1 MAALTTLQEWQ
12 SIREAI
18 QLLTTLDS
26 GGNRRDVVSVS
37 VDGMSTS
44 YSAAQL
50 PQLENRERELLRR
63 LSIRNIRKRTQPE
76 FN

>member
-1 MAALTTLQEWQ
+1 MAALSTYNEWL

-26 GGNRRDVVSVS
+26 SGVRRDIVSVTI
-37 VDGMSTS
+37 DGISTS

-50 PQLENRERELLRR
+50 PMLEKREMELLRR
-63 LSIRNIRKRTQPE
+63 LSIRNVRKRTASE
-76 FN
+76 YV

>member
-1 MAALTTLQEWQ
+1 MAALTTLQEYTA
-12 SIREAI
+12 IREAI
-18 QLLTTLDS
+18 QLLTTLDGS
-26 GGNRRDVVSVS
+26 GNRRDVVSIS
-37 VDGMSTS
+37 IDGMSKS

-63 LSIRNIRKRTQPE
+63 LSIRNVRKRTQPE

>member
-1 MAALTTLQEWQ
+1 MAALTTIQEYTA
-12 SIREAI
+12 IREAI
-18 QLLTTLDS
+18 QLLTTLGSD
-26 GGNRRDVVSVS
+26 GKRRDVVSIS
-37 VDGMSTS
+37 IDGMSKS

-63 LSIRNIRKRTQPE
+63 LSIRNVRKRTQPE